1 MPEKVKNPELE
12 NYLKSLLGEQYTA
25 FLSAQ
30 PEPTAIRT
38 NTLKASPE
46 QIRELL
52 TNYQY
57 KYDKIS
63 FNPDGFILKSDQLP
77 LSHSLAFFEGL
88 FQYQGVSSQLPALVL
103 DVKPGD
109 RVLDMTAAP
118 GSKSTQLA
126 AMLGNKG
133 ELVLNDSSYHRLP
146 ALQANMQ
153 RSGAINHYILK
164 HRGENLSRLYPEYFD
179 KILLDAP
186 CTALGTYFST
196 SEKYSWWSGKKL
208 EKLSNLQYQLLVSA
222 IKCLR
227 IGGEMVYSTCSVSPE
242 ENELLIEKII
252 RKYPVKVENISADI
266 QSKFDSGWT
275 SHNDKEISIEMDKAI
290 RIWPHVHSFEG
301 FFIIKL
307 KKTARIVSEK
317 ESIPADTMIT
327 NSADYPEIN
336 NVLKNLSD
344 SWGINA
350 EIWNNYRY
358 ILTKTRLWMLSPIIM
373 RVPSENFVSGGLLL
387 GEKRLHGWKPVN
399 GSAQYLSKNITNR
412 RITLSDQELK
422 TLFRESKIK
431 YKNLP
436 EDYYV
441 LDYKGRVIGSVYHE
455 KGVLRMRLPH
465 LFTRITV

>member
-1 MPEKVKNPELE
+1 MPEEVKNSELE
-12 NYLKSLLGEQYTA
+12 NYLKTLLGKQYAA

-46 QIRELL
+46 QICELL

-57 KYDKIS
+57 EYDKIPFS
-63 FNPDGFILKSDQLP
+63 PDGFILQSDRLP
-77 LSHSLAFFEGL
+77 LSHSLAFFEGF
-88 FQYQGVSSQLPALVL
+88 FQYQGISSQLPPLVL

-153 RSGAINHYILK
+153 RSGAINHYVLK

-186 CTALGTYFST
+186 CTALGTYFSM

-208 EKLSNLQYQLLVSA
+208 EKLSKLQYQLLVSA

-242 ENELLIEKII
+242 ENELIIEKFMN
-252 RKYPVKVENISADI
+252 KYPVSVEKISPI
-266 QSKFDSGWT
+266 FKSKFDSGLT
-275 SHNDKEISIEMDKAI
+275 SYNNSPISNELEKSL

-301 FFIIKL
+301 FFVIKL
-307 KKTARIVSEK
+307 KKTARVVLEK
-317 ESIPADTMIT
+317 ESIPADTIMT

-336 NVLKNLSD
+336 KVLKNLSD
-344 SWGINA
+344 SWGINP
-350 EIWNNYRY
+350 EIWNNFRY
-358 ILTKTRLWMLSPIIM
+358 ILTKTRLWMLSPNIKG
-373 RVPSENFVSGGLLL
+373 VPSENFVSGGLLL
-387 GEKRLHGWKPVN
+387 GEKRLHGWKLVN

-412 RITLSDQELK
+412 RITLSDQELN

-431 YKNLP
+431 YKNLA

-441 LDYKGRVIGSVYHE
+441 LDYKERVIGSLYHE
-455 KGVLRMRLPH
+455 KGTLRIRLPH

>member
-1 MPEKVKNPELE
+1 MTKKLKNLELDE
-12 NYLKSLLGEQYTA
+12 YLKSLLGEQYTA

-38 NTLKASPE
+38 NSLKTSSMK
-46 QIRELL
+46 IRELL
-52 TNYQY
+52 T
-57 KYDKIS
+57 KFRYDYEPIS
-63 FNPDGFILKSDQLP
+63 FNPDGFILKSDHLP

-88 FQYQGVSSQLPALVL
+88 FQYQGISSQLPPLVL

-133 ELVLNDSSYHRLP
+133 ELVLNDSSFYRLP

-153 RSGAINHYILK
+153 RSGAINHLVIK
-164 HRGENLSRLYPEYFD
+164 QRGENLSRVFPEYFD

-186 CTALGTYFST
+186 CTALGTYFSK
-196 SEKYSWWSGKKL
+196 SEKYSWWSVKRL
-208 EKLSNLQYQLLVSA
+208 DKLSKLQYQLMVSA

-242 ENELLIEKII
+242 ENELIIEKFMN
-252 RKYPVKVENISADI
+252 KYPVSVEKISPI
-266 QSKFDSGWT
+266 FKSKFDSGLT
-275 SHNDKEISIEMDKAI
+275 LYNNSPISNEMEKSL

-301 FFIIKL
+301 FFVIKL
-307 KKTARIVSEK
+307 KKTARVVPEK
-317 ESIPADTMIT
+317 ESIPADTMMT

-336 NVLKNLSD
+336 EVLKNLSD

-350 EIWNNYRY
+350 KIWKNYRY
-358 ILTKTRLWMLSPIIM
+358 ILTKTRLWMLSPNIKG
-373 RVPSENFVSGGLLL
+373 VPSENFVSGGLLL
-387 GEKRLHGWKPVN
+387 GEKRLHGWKLVN

-422 TLFRESKIK
+422 TLFREGKIK
-431 YKNLP
+431 YKNLA

-441 LDYKGRVIGSVYHE
+441 LDYEGRIIGSLYHE
-455 KGVLRMRLPH
+455 KGALRIRLPH